1 MELSGVK
8 MKKLTTIFTSI
19 VFMLTCLYSQKPASR
34 ESTANIWQESVS
46 FPTFLVDDPDPN
58 PRFYDGRAY
67 QGAQGRVYPYP
78 IYESL
83 SDTRVMKDYDLVYLE
98 NEYIKIDILPEIG
111 GRLFGALDK
120 TNGYDFIYRQH
131 VIKPALIGMLGAWI
145 SGGIEWNF
153 PHHHRA
159 TAYMPVDYTM
169 VENAD
174 GSSTLWIGEL
184 EIRHRM
190 KFMLGL
196 TVYPGKS
203 YFEVTFRPFNRTP
216 FAHSFLYFAN
226 TGVHTNEQ
234 YQVLFPPATQFGTYH
249 GKNQFVQWPIAH
261 EVYNRVDYTE
271 GVDISWWKNHPE
283 WTSIFCWNYEDDF
296 VGGYDHGKEAGI
308 LCLSNH
314 HIGPGKKF
322 WTWSTGPRG
331 QMWDVALTE
340 TDGPELEIM
349 IGGYS
354 DNQPDYSWLQP
365 YESKYLKQYFYPIR
379 ELKSIKNANLEAAVN
394 LERTAGNRVL
404 LAFNTTAERKN
415 AKVVLQ
421 AGDEVLFEEE
431 IDIDPSLPFSQELSV
446 PEAIKDTELKAS
458 LISSTG
464 DELISY
470 QPVEIKK
477 EPMPEEAVPPKP
489 PAEIETVEELY
500 MTGLRLEQF
509 YNPSFKPEPYYQE
522 ALARDPSNY
531 RVNAAVGLQYL
542 RKGIYE
548 EAEDHFKV
556 AVNRITNNHTKPRDG
571 EAYYYLGLCQ
581 QYMGKY
587 GEAYKNLY
595 QATWSQAFHSAAY
608 FHLAQLDCMKGNYET
623 ALGHLD
629 RSLTTSHCN
638 TRAWGLK
645 STVLRKLGNTERALE
660 ISQATEKNDPLDI
673 WSGFEIY
680 LCHEALGNSLEAN
693 HSLESINNRF
703 HDYVQTYLELS
714 LDYANAG
721 FWEDAVKVLTIDG
734 TSLSQEERKYPLW
747 DYFLGYY
754 HQQLGDIDKA
764 VEHYRQASGK
774 SPEYCF
780 PFRLE
785 SMRILEGAIKTDPA
799 DAKALYYLGNLLF
812 EIQPER
818 AITLWE
824 EASGLEQDFPTLYRN
839 LGWAYYK
846 VRKDIPGAIRQYEK
860 AVALDNKDQRLLYEL
875 DLVYADGRVS
885 PEKRLKKLQDN
896 HQAIAENNVSDA
908 LARQVMLLVQL
919 GRYDQALEVANNN
932 YFRQWEGVSKA
943 YSSYVDAYL
952 LRGWEHFQE
961 GKINRAL
968 EDYLA
973 ALKYPENMMVAEPY
987 RGGRSTQVH
996 YFIGTAYEKMGDL
1009 DKAEDHYRKA
1019 ATKRQHRGHS
1029 EIHFYKALALDKLE
1043 KNEEAG
1049 EIFEGLIRLGRA
1061 KLENPEEDFF
1071 AKFGEKQTADDQKA
1085 DAYYLV
1091 GLGYLGQGENIS
1103 AHQELAEAVKLNS
1116 NHIWAAALL
1125 SQLEAETI
1133 LTVIE

>member
-1 MELSGVK
+1 
-8 MKKLTTIFTSI
+8 MKKPTIFIISL
-19 VFMLTCLYSQKPASR
+19 FCMLTFLYSQAPVSDKPA
-34 ESTANIWQESVS
+34 AKIWQESVAL
-46 FPTFLVDDPDPN
+46 PTYLVDDPDPN

-83 SDTRVMKDYDLVYLE
+83 SDTRVMKDYDLVFLE
-98 NEYIKIDILPEIG
+98 NEYIKID
-111 GRLFGALDK
+111 
-120 TNGYDFIYRQH
+120 RQH
-131 VIKPALIGMLGAWI
+131 VVKPALIGMLGAWI

-169 VENAD
+169 VENPD
-174 GSSTLWIGEL
+174 GSATLWIGEL

-249 GKNQFVQWPIAH
+249 GKNQFVHWPMAD
-261 EVYNRVDYTE
+261 EVYNRVDYTG

-308 LCLSNH
+308 LCFSNH
-314 HIGPGKKF
+314 HIAPGKKF

-331 QMWDVALTE
+331 QMWDLALTE

-394 LERTAGNRVL
+394 LERIAGNRVL
-404 LAFNTTAERKN
+404 LAFNTTAERKS

-421 AGDEVLFEEE
+421 AGDQIIYEAVT
-431 IDIDPSLPFSQELSV
+431 DIDPSRPFSKEVLV
-446 PEAIKDTELKAS
+446 PEGIKDTEIKVS
-458 LISSTG
+458 LFSSTG
-464 DELISY
+464 LELISY
-470 QPVEIKK
+470 RPVEPEE
-477 EPMPEEAVPPKP
+477 EPMPEAAVPPKP

-509 YNPSFKPEPYYQE
+509 YNPSFRPEPYYQE

-531 RVNAAVGLQYL
+531 RVNLAVGLQYL

-548 EAEDHFKV
+548 LAEDHLKV
-556 AVNRITNNHTKPRDG
+556 AVKRITNNHTKPRDG
-571 EAYYYLGLCQ
+571 EACYYLGLCQ
-581 QYMGKY
+581 QYMGKHK
-587 GEAYKNLY
+587 EAYKNLY

-608 FHLAQLDCMKGNYET
+608 LQLAQLDCKEGNYET
-623 ALGHLD
+623 ALVHLD
-629 RSLTTSHCN
+629 RSLTTNHCN

-645 STVLRKLGNTERALE
+645 STALRKIGNTERALE
-660 ISQATEKNDPLDI
+660 ISQATEKNDHLDI
-673 WSGFEIY
+673 WSGFEIH
-680 LCHEALGNSLEAN
+680 LCHAALGNSLEADQ
-693 HSLESINNRF
+693 SLESIKNRF
-703 HDYVQTYLELS
+703 QDYVQTYLELS

-721 FWEDAVKVLTIDG
+721 CWEDAIKVLTVSG
-734 TSLSQEERKYPLW
+734 TSLSQEEREYPLL
-747 DYFLGYY
+747 DYYLGYY
-754 HQQLGDIDKA
+754 HQQQGDHEQA
-764 VEHYRQASGK
+764 MEHYRRASGR
-774 SPEYCF
+774 SPDYCF

-785 SMRILEGAIKTDPA
+785 SIRILEAAIKANPE
-799 DAKALYYLGNLLF
+799 DAMARYYLGNLLF
-812 EIQPER
+812 EMQPER

-824 EASGLEQDFPTLYRN
+824 EASEMGSDFPTLYRN

-846 VRKDIPGAIRQYEK
+846 IRQDIPGAIMHYEK

-885 PEKRLKKLQDN
+885 PEKRLKILQDN
-896 HQAIAENNVSDA
+896 HQAIADNNVSDA
-908 LARQVMLLVQL
+908 LSREVMLLVQL
-919 GRYDQALEVANNN
+919 GRYDEALEVANNN

-943 YSSYVDAYL
+943 YSSYVDAHL
-952 LRGWEHFQE
+952 LRGWESFQQGRIQE
-961 GKINRAL
+961 AL

-973 ALKYPENMMVAEPY
+973 ALVYPANMMVAEPY
-987 RGGRSTQVH
+987 RGGRSAEVH
-996 YFIGTAYEKMGDL
+996 YFIGTAYEKLGDL
-1009 DKAEDHYRKA
+1009 EEAMDHYREA
-1019 ATKRQHRGHS
+1019 ATKRQHQGLS
-1029 EIHFYKALALDKLE
+1029 EIHFYKALALKKLE

-1049 EIFEGLIRLGRA
+1049 EIFQGLISLGR
-1061 KLENPEEDFF
+1061 KRLQNPEEDFF

-1085 DAYYLV
+1085 DAYFLV
-1091 GLGYLGQGENIS
+1091 GLGYLGQGENMS
-1103 AHQELAEAVKLNS
+1103 AQQEFTEAVKLNV

-1125 SQLEAETI
+1125 SQIKTGTAITLLE
-1133 LTVIE
+1133 

>member
-1 MELSGVK
+1 
-8 MKKLTTIFTSI
+8 MKKSTLVFTILST
-19 VFMLTCLYSQKPASR
+19 LQTGLYSQVP
-34 ESTANIWQESVS
+34 ETNQSTAKVWQESVS
-46 FPTFLVDDPDPN
+46 FPTYLVDPPDPN

-83 SDTRVMKDYDLVYLE
+83 SDTRVMKDYDLVFLE
-98 NEYIKIDILPEIG
+98 NEYIKIDVLPEIG

-159 TAYMPVDYTM
+159 TAFMPVDYTM
-169 VENAD
+169 VENPD
-174 GSSTLWIGEL
+174 GSATLWIGEL
-184 EIRHRM
+184 ELRHRM

-216 FAHSFLYFAN
+216 FIHSFLYFAN

-234 YQVLFPPATQFGTYH
+234 YQVLFPPSTQFGTYH
-249 GKNQFVQWPIAH
+249 GKNQFVHWPIAE

-271 GVDISWWKNHPE
+271 GIDISWWKNHPE

-314 HIGPGKKF
+314 HIAPGKKF

-331 QMWDVALTE
+331 QMWDAALTE

-365 YESKYLKQYFYPIR
+365 YESKYLKQYFYPVR
-379 ELKSIKNANLEAAVN
+379 GLKNIKNANLEAAVN
-394 LERTAGNRVL
+394 LERTADKEVQI
-404 LAFNTTAERKN
+404 AFNTTAERKS
-415 AKVVLQ
+415 AKIILQ
-421 AGDEVLFEEE
+421 AGDEVLFKEVT
-431 IDIDPSLPFSQELSV
+431 DIDPSRPFSRKVRIPGS
-446 PEAIKDTELKAS
+446 INDTDLKIS
-458 LISSTG
+458 LFSSAG
-464 DELISY
+464 EELISY
-470 QPVEIKK
+470 QPVELNA
-477 EPMPEEAVPPKP
+477 EPMPEVAVPPRLP
-489 PAEIETVEELY
+489 DEIATVEELY
-500 MTGLRLEQF
+500 LTGLRLEQF
-509 YNPSFKPEPYYQE
+509 YNPSFKPEPYYLE
-522 ALARDPSNY
+522 ALQRDPANY
-531 RVNAAVGLQYL
+531 RVNIAYGLILL
-542 RKGIYE
+542 RKGIYGQ
-548 EAEDHFKV
+548 AEDHFKV
-556 AVNRITNNHTKPRDG
+556 AVGRITNNHTKPRDG

-581 QYMGKY
+581 QYMGKQK
-587 GEAYKNLY
+587 EAYNNLF

-608 FHLAQLDCMKGNYET
+608 LQLAQLDCMKENYGT
-623 ALGHLD
+623 ALEHLD
-629 RSLTTSHCN
+629 RSLTTNHCN

-645 STVLRKLGNTERALE
+645 STILRKLGNTERALE

-673 WSGFEIY
+673 WSGFETY
-680 LCHEALGNSLEAN
+680 LCHAALGNSLEAD

-721 FWEDAVKVLTIDG
+721 CWEDAIKVLTVDG
-734 TSLSQEERKYPLW
+734 TSLSKEEREHPLV
-747 DYFLGYY
+747 DYYLGYN
-754 HQQLGDIDKA
+754 HQQLGDHEQA
-764 VEHYRQASGK
+764 MEHYRKASGRR
-774 SPEYCF
+774 SDYCF

-785 SMRILEGAIKTDPA
+785 SIRILEAAMEANPKDEMA
-799 DAKALYYLGNLLF
+799 CYYLGNLLF
-812 EIQPER
+812 EMQPER
-818 AITLWE
+818 AIALWE
-824 EASGLEQDFPTLYRN
+824 KAGELESDFPTLYRN

-846 VRKDIPGAIRQYEK
+846 IRKDIPGAIRHYEK
-860 AVALDNKDQRLLYEL
+860 AVALDKKDQRLLYEL
-875 DLVYADGRVS
+875 DLVYADGRIS
-885 PEKRLKKLQDN
+885 PEKRLKILQDN
-896 HQAIAENNVSDA
+896 HLAIADNNVSDA
-908 LARQVMLLVQL
+908 LAREVMLLVQL
-919 GRYDQALEVANNN
+919 RRYDEALEVTNNN

-943 YSSYVDAYL
+943 YSSYVDAHL
-952 LRGWEHFQE
+952 LRGWDRFQE
-961 GKINRAL
+961 GRVEEAL

-973 ALKYPENMMVAEPY
+973 ALEYPSNMMVAEPY
-987 RGGRSTQVH
+987 RGGRSAEVH

-1009 DKAEDHYRKA
+1009 EKAEDHYREA
-1019 ATKRQHRGHS
+1019 ATKRQQQGLS
-1029 EIHFYKALALDKLE
+1029 EIHFYKALALKKLE

-1061 KLENPEEDFF
+1061 RLQNPEEDFF
-1071 AKFGEKQTADDQKA
+1071 AKFGERQTADDQKA
-1085 DAYYLV
+1085 DAYFLV
-1091 GLGYLGQGENIS
+1091 GLGYLGQGENMS
-1103 AHQELAEAVKLNS
+1103 AEKEFTEAVKLNL

-1125 SQLEAETI
+1125 SQIKTGKAVTL
-1133 LTVIE
+1133 IE